1 MQIRI
6 EEIIIRD
13 RIRRTIGDISQ
24 LMESMKLHGQL
35 NPILI
40 TPKKVLIAGNRR
52 LEAARRLG
60 WTTIDAKIAE
70 GITELENLEIEMD
83 ENVQRRNLTA
93 EELADG
99 YARIDR
105 IRNPGLF
112 RRIWR
117 GIRRIIEAIA
127 SLFHGKKRKDGA

>member
-1 MQIRI
+1 MQVRI
-6 EEIIIRD
+6 DEIIIRD
-13 RIRRTIGDISQ
+13 RIRKTVGEIAQ

-35 NPILI
+35 SPILI
-40 TPKKVLIAGNRR
+40 TPNKVLIAGNRR

-60 WTTIDAKIAE
+60 WTSVEARITED
-70 GITELENLEIEMD
+70 ITELEKLEIEMD

-112 RRIWR
+112 RRIRQW
-117 GIRRIIEAIA
+117 IRNLIDAIVR
-127 SLFHGKKRKDGA
+127 LFSGTKR